1 MGLYNLSSATL
12 RYLLKSSSQ
21 VWDETMDGNDD
32 AFVDT
37 PKAGIHLVLSHPQ
50 LLYFDTNWWE
60 EQYQGIVA
68 LKLQGIVLYH
78 NNIYSII
85 LTIFH
90 ISLSKRRTC
99 RYLYT
104 S

>member
-1 MGLYNLSSATL
+1 
-12 RYLLKSSSQ
+12 
-21 VWDETMDGNDD
+21 MDGNDD
-32 AFVDT
+32 ALVDT
-37 PKAGIHLVLSHPQ
+37 TKAGLQLVLSNPQ
-50 LLYFDTNWWE
+50 LLLFETNWWE
-60 EQYQGIVA
+60 DEYQGIVA

-90 ISLSKRRTC
+90 ISLSKRHTC

>member
-1 MGLYNLSSATL
+1 
-12 RYLLKSSSQ
+12 
-21 VWDETMDGNDD
+21 MDRNDD

-37 PKAGIHLVLSHPQ
+37 PKAGIQLVLSHPQ

-78 NNIYSII
+78 NNICSII
-85 LTIFH
+85 LTSFQ
-90 ISLSKRRTC
+90 ISL
-99 RYLYT
+99 
-104 S
+104 